1 MRIWP
6 RYWDVAVLEAT
17 LSPTD
22 ALSAP
27 DGLAV
32 ESDSNEPDLLILS
45 FPVRERAEFS
55 ALLTSAESEVLM
67 SLRSG
72 LTNAQIANRRGVS
85 VRTVAN
91 QLASLFRKLGVS
103 SRLDAAIA
111 ASNLAQ
117 IG

>member
-1 MRIWP
+1 MLES
-6 RYWDVAVLEAT
+6 AV
-17 LSPTD
+17 PTP
-22 ALSAP
+22 AGVLRAP
-27 DGLAV
+27 DGLAL
-32 ESDSNEPDLLILS
+32 EPESNEPDVLILS
-45 FPVRERAEFS
+45 FPVHERAEFS
-55 ALLTSAESEVLM
+55 ALLTSAESDVLS

-103 SRLDAAIA
+103 SRLDAALA

-117 IG
+117 TP

>member
-1 MRIWP
+1 
-6 RYWDVAVLEAT
+6 VAVLEA
-17 LSPTD
+17 SPSPSGG
-22 ALSAP
+22 LSAP
-27 DGLAV
+27 DGLAL

-45 FPVRERAEFS
+45 FPVRDRAEFS
-55 ALLTSAESEVLM
+55 ASLTSAESDVLM

-111 ASNLAQ
+111 ASNIAQ
-117 IG
+117 VG